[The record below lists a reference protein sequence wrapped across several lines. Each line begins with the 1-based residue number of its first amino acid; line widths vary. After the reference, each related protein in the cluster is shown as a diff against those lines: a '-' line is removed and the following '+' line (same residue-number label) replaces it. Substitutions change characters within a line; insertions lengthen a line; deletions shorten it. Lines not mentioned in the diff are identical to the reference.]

1 VRAFAVLAVLI
12 VAELVAGSARGG
24 HEFPVYPSYY
34 PHEIRIEALAP
45 AGAFDLLLQ
54 NKLQAYIGPAPA
66 PAALPDTIGAVE
78 SLGSYVVVRVNPGS
92 PLARDEASA
101 CSLSSALVREIA
113 THKGELRF
121 HPYPVT
127 PLHGD
132 FIYHVDLAEAAKAR
146 YLDHVP
152 AALQRRPKVHAR
164 DPVTARLAPS
174 VWITQREDWDAEIS
188 EVSAD
193 SLLEDAAAQV
203 NGSPGP
209 PWLRSGWFQASL
221 LLGASVTDPVMHE
234 RVQSDLARLEHGDY
248 ASSLERVNLEREL
261 VTMLGGGCRSI
272 VAGYTV
278 KREYVSIDYS
288 AGIENIGFDAIT
300 GLNSPTFIRT
310 AKLKDFPWNGWLS
323 LGIEGAPAAAWNPV
337 AGFTDPFGRLMWSAL
352 SDGAVIPASYDA
364 GWMLNRISDV
374 RGSPSR

>member
-1 VRAFAVLAVLI
+1 VLI
-12 VAELVAGSARGG
+12 VAELVTGSARGG

-34 PHEIRIEALAP
+34 PHEIRIEALPP

-66 PAALPDTIGAVE
+66 PAALPDAVGAVE

-113 THKGELRF
+113 THKDELRF

-127 PLHGD
+127 PFQGD
-132 FIYHVDLAEAAKAR
+132 FIYHVDLAEAAKER

-152 AALQRRPKVHAR
+152 AAPPRRAKVRA
-164 DPVTARLAPS
+164 TGALATRLVPS
-174 VWITQREDWDAEIS
+174 SWLTPHDAWDVEIDQ
-188 EVSAD
+188 VSAD
-193 SLLEDAAAQV
+193 ALLQSAAAQV

-221 LLGASVTDPVMHE
+221 LLGSSVTDPVTRE
-234 RVQSDLARLEHGDY
+234 RVQSDVARLEHGDY
-248 ASSLERVNLEREL
+248 ASSVERINLEREL
-261 VTMLGGGCRSI
+261 VTTLNGGCRSV

-278 KREYVSIDYS
+278 KSEYVSIEYS
-288 AGIENIGFDAIT
+288 AGIENIGFDGVT

-323 LGIEGAPAAAWNPV
+323 IGIADAPTAAWNPV

-352 SDGAVIPASYDA
+352 SDGAVIPAPYDA

-374 RGSPSR
+374 RGLPAR